1 MQFDKEQLKTQLLT
15 PEQHCQY
22 KFLAHAEGF
31 AYSGR
36 LKYLQQCRSVTIAH
50 APEYVQHWHHLWN
63 SNDTSPEQ
71 NIVLT
76 PGRNFDA
83 LPATI
88 DALLADDERAERI
101 ADTSFRY
108 WRRWLAP
115 ASIDCYWRRLF
126 GEWATVQTWEPKI
139 TATMTSYNSFILLG
153 KTEWVPY

>member
-15 PEQHCQY
+15 PEEHCKF

-50 APEYVQHWHHLWN
+50 APEFVQHWHHMWN
-63 SNDTSPEQ
+63 SNDTSPDQ

-76 PGRNFDA
+76 PGRNFDE
-83 LPATI
+83 LPATM
-88 DALLADDERAERI
+88 DALLADDARAERI
-101 ADTSFRY
+101 ADTSFKY

-126 GEWATVQTWEPKI
+126 QEWAKVQTWEPKVSP
-139 TATMTSYNSFILLG
+139 TMTSYNSFILLG